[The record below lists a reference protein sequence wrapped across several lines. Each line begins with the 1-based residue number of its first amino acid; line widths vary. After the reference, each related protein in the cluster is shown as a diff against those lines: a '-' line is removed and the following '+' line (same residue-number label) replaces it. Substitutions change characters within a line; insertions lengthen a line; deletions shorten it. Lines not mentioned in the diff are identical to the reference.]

1 LGVLSVIGL
10 WVAVSG
16 AFEVMTLHP
25 RRWDIGPPPSA
36 RGGAYTDVAFKDPA
50 GLTLR
55 GRWIPGLRHQTIV
68 MVHGWTSSRREPY
81 DKSQYPH
88 AAGYNILVFDLRG
101 HGRSDGSHT
110 TMGWKE
116 PDDVR
121 TSPYLVLTAIL
132 GVAAIG
138 LISWGLFANSLA
150 VLGYLTIVVVAMW
163 FVTSIRH
170 LVEADPAGRSQAIS

>member
-16 AFEVMTLHP
+16 VFEVMTLHP
-25 RRWDIGPPPSA
+25 HRWDIGPPPSA

-55 GRWIPGLRHQTIV
+55 GWWIPGTRHQTIV

-81 DKSQYPH
+81 DKSQYLH

-121 TSPYLVLTAIL
+121 AAVGKAASLDPGPIALLGYSIGAATAIEEAATDPR
-132 GVAAIG
+132 VAAVIEDSG
-138 LISWGLFANSLA
+138 CSSLST
-150 VLGYLTIVVVAMW
+150 VI
-163 FVTSIRH
+163 
-170 LVEADPAGRSQAIS
+170 EADFQ